1 MLFPDTADQRRC
13 LQTLCKTCKSLRLRW
28 PHCPASSVSGHIAL
42 LLHSMTDPAN
52 ITGVYFVL
60 FVLAVWSTYRQT
72 TSAAKKLRLVTVLLY
87 VQPSTLLCCTSP
99 VFVHSFL
106 VLLTHFI
113 TRSLEFSRARLQI
126 DTDREMYRWSIPLTF
141 LGK

>member
-1 MLFPDTADQRRC
+1 MSADT
-13 LQTLCKTCKSLRLRW
+13 LQTLQTT
-28 PHCPASSVSGHIAL
+28 AIAL
-42 LLHSMTDPAN
+42 AALSGLFGERAYYSCCCTAVLTPAN

-87 VQPSTLLCCTSP
+87 VQLLILLCCVLP
-99 VFVHSFL
+99 VFMYSFL

>member
-1 MLFPDTADQRRC
+1 MSR
-13 LQTLCKTCKSLRLRW
+13 
-28 PHCPASSVSGHIAL
+28 HIAL
-42 LLHSMTDPAN
+42 LLHSRTDP
-52 ITGVYFVL
+52 GQYYRSVL
-60 FVLAVWSTYRQT
+60 RPVRARSLVNLPADHVGGEETEIGHCPSVC
-72 TSAAKKLRLVTVLLY
+72 AALI
-87 VQPSTLLCCTSP
+87 LLCCVLP
-99 VFVHSFL
+99 VFMYSFL

>member
-1 MLFPDTADQRRC
+1 MSADT
-13 LQTLCKTCKSLRLRW
+13 LQTLQTT
-28 PHCPASSVSGHIAL
+28 AIAL
-42 LLHSMTDPAN
+42 AALSGLFGERAYYSCCCTTVLTPAN

-87 VQPSTLLCCTSP
+87 VQLLILLCCVLS
-99 VFVHSFL
+99 VFLYSFL